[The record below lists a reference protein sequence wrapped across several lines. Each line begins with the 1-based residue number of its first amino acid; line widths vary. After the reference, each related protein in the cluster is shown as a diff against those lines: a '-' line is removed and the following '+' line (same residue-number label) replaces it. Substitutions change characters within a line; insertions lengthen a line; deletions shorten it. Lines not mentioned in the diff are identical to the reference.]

1 MGLGHAGAGWGVG
14 GVSHPWLPP
23 SFSHGRSAEVPCSLG
38 LPEGSSSYAWPK
50 AFAYDKF
57 AERKPGFD
65 KDQGL
70 LTLHDYPFPHYLY
83 AQLNV

>member
-1 MGLGHAGAGWGVG
+1 MLTGLLARRLCK
-14 GVSHPWLPP
+14 S
-23 SFSHGRSAEVPCSLG
+23 
-38 LPEGSSSYAWPK
+38 PK

-70 LTLHDYPFPHYLY
+70 LTLHDSTPTPLSSMHDLRYKNYFGKKSAGLAHQTWSPRVILSLSFSFSG
-83 AQLNV
+83 